1 MFLTRNR
8 EGIKNNDLVPNIDS
22 KNYLLENLEITINY
36 LIETLKSHSLYS
48 RYYHNSH
55 CNFLLDENY
64 LKCHEVATDVNQ

>member
-36 LIETLKSHSLYS
+36 LIDTLKSHSLLT
-48 RYYHNSH
+48 
-55 CNFLLDENY
+55 LLSQFT
-64 LKCHEVATDVNQ
+64 L